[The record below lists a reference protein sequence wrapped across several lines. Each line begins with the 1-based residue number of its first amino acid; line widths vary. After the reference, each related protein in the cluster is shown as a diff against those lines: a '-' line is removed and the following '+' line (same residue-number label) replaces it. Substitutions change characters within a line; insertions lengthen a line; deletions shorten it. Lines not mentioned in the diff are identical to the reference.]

1 MENLQE
7 FSTKGSELVDNYQFD
22 ELRGRK
28 SGGRKPSAG
37 KQRRAQTKKDRIA
50 RRTKRKEARATSRQK
65 NLDNRLASK
74 ERRKSLR
81 QNAKERRVAIRQ
93 KAREKKLMERKG
105 LSSEDLQDQEL
116 STKGVNYQ
124 QGVEDELMQEDQ
136 TTADTGEIQENPYDN
151 RGEEEMEVGDYDP
164 TYDMDA
170 EEGGEEDNYSSY
182 NNENVYFERTNAN
195 KKKIANYVAERG
207 IKPSKN
213 VYELSV
219 QAQKIR
225 DDESDDMYFF
235 LVDEFIAEGEN
246 EKVAESLADETC
258 MSFMYDNDKYCSF
271 DGFAVLDPA
280 LWNAI
285 GKTADKGLVMIDERR
300 GAKGKK
306 KLFQKDPNAPVTDID
321 KLKGEFTTA
330 YGQDKFKE
338 FLPLILIVV
347 LGLIYLGMK
356 SK

>member
-1 MENLQE
+1 MENLDE
-7 FSTKGSELVDNYQFD
+7 FSTKGSELVDNFQFD
-22 ELRGRK
+22 ELKGRK
-28 SGGRKPSAG
+28 SGGG
-37 KQRRAQTKKDRIA
+37 KQRRAQKKKERVQ
-50 RRTKRKEARATSRQK
+50 KRANKKKSKADSRQK
-65 NLDNRLASK
+65 RLNNRLASK

-81 QNAKERRVAIRQ
+81 QNAKERRQTIRQ
-93 KAREKKLMERKG
+93 KAREKRLLERKG

-116 STKGVNYQ
+116 STSGVNFQ

-164 TYDMDA
+164 TYDMEA
-170 EEGGEEDNYSSY
+170 EEAGEEDNYSSY
-182 NNENVYFERTNAN
+182 NNENVYFERVAKN
-195 KKKIANYVAERG
+195 KKKVADYVAERG

-213 VYELSV
+213 VYELTV

-235 LVDEFIAEGEN
+235 LVDEFISEGEN
-246 EKVAESLADETC
+246 EVVAQSLADDVC
-258 MSFMYDNDKYCSF
+258 MSFMYDNDKYCGF
-271 DGFAVLDPA
+271 DGYSVIDPA

-285 GKTADKGLVMIDERR
+285 GKTADKGLLLIDEKR

-321 KLKGEFTTA
+321 KLKGEFTQA

-347 LGLIYLGMK
+347 IGLIYLGMK